1 MVLHVP
7 FPEFRRA
14 IDRWVGSPV
23 AYLEQ
28 VGPVVRATAVNPL
41 HRVLVCSDLSGGIE
55 QAEARLREEGF
66 EVHRGS
72 WTEAGLGGLES
83 PDDGT
88 VSRPFI
94 AAVAFQSDEDRPG
107 VWVDAYPYPPT
118 EAQILNAMHDEMTT
132 NGEISEVAFETFVR
146 LSKPTVAVLSPEEI
160 DNYARRRQPE
170 GQD

>member
-14 IDRWVGSPV
+14 VDRWVGAPV

-28 VGPVVRATAVNPL
+28 VGPVVRATAANPL
-41 HRVLVCSDLSGGIE
+41 HRVLVCTDLSGGTE

-66 EVHRGS
+66 EVHLGS
-72 WTEAGLGGLES
+72 WTEEGMGRLES
-83 PDDGT
+83 TDDGT
-88 VSRPFI
+88 VPRPFI

-118 EAQILNAMHDEMTT
+118 EAQVLNAMHDEMTT

-160 DNYARRRQPE
+160 ANYARRRQPE